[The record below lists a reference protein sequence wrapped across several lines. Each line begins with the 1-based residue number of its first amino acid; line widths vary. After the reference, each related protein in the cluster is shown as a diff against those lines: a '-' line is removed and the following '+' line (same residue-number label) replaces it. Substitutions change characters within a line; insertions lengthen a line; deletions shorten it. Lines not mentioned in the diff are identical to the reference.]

1 MIKASVGDK
10 VVLRTTWMSSR
21 NRSIHTVKKI
31 TATGKIRLSNG
42 LLFDPFGRRIE
53 RGGWGGMWLEVVP

>member
-1 MIKASVGDK
+1 
-10 VVLRTTWMSSR
+10 MSSR
-21 NRSIHTVKKI
+21 DRSIHTVKKI

-53 RGGWGGMWLEVVP
+53 HGWGGMWLEVVP